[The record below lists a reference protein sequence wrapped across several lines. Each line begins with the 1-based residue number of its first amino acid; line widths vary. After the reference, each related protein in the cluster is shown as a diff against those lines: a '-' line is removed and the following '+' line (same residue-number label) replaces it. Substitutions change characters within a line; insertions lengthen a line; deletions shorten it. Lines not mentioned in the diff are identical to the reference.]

1 MMRFIGN
8 IRRELVNCGIRRNV
22 LVGSITNKRYSTK
35 ITTDIENDIIKKLV
49 NMDSKNISYGIK
61 KCVKNCFINK
71 KMFNIYTDLVKK
83 HSNNFEF
90 QDVVLILQS
99 YALCKERN
107 FQVYSILSNR
117 TLYIFKENK
126 IEYNK
131 LTYDNIYRYILASN
145 NLNYTDYELMTIFL
159 KIIKKNL
166 NIFGMKKISNI
177 LHALVKLKIIDDEL
191 LDLCYFYILE
201 HFDEMK
207 YNYINHILSAY
218 SKKTNIAY
226 SELYYKL
233 IKYVYENIK
242 LMDSISIYNTVIQI
256 KNILDVLKRDKI
268 YQAYF
273 TNDNYAYDLDKN
285 IPTKIGRTKDRQGM
299 ERVDKK
305 NDTHTNDTEY
315 LESVLSKDN
324 EKQKGE
330 GNDDF
335 CYINDEAKKT
345 EEDKKKN
352 NCEDYNKK
360 VLNNI
365 VPLLFYKVNS
375 CLAFLSLNQLIK
387 LLCAYKELNYF
398 NYVYIYKRLLHFL
411 LSKVKTSKINFE
423 ERILILEFFT
433 ALPYVD
439 NNMEEIINLVI
450 DNIENVLIFDYF
462 YLCRLLTCCK
472 HLQIHSDNIL
482 SKIDLLIFK
491 NKKKFEDY
499 TNLNDL
505 QLFLQFYNKNYQEWE
520 EMIKFLNSLV
530 EEKKNTNKI
539 EQEDNTNSNIASL
552 PINNEIQ
559 KVITYKYN
567 KVEKRFNEDTLNVID
582 HTKSIVSPEK
592 EISTDNPSDANPPE
606 NKSDISKNISQY
618 LYFNLI
624 NEKK

>member
-1 MMRFIGN
+1 MMRLMGH
-8 IRRELVNCGIRRNV
+8 IRRELANCGMGKNGF
-22 LVGSITNKRYSTK
+22 VGPITNKRYSTK
-35 ITTDIENDIIKKLV
+35 ITTDIENDVIKKLV

-61 KCVKNCFINK
+61 KYVKNCFINK

-83 HSNNFEF
+83 HSSNFEF

-117 TLYIFKENK
+117 ALYIFKENK

-159 KIIKKNL
+159 KIIKNNL

-191 LDLCYFYILE
+191 LDLCYFYMLK

-218 SKKTNIAY
+218 SKKTNVAY

-256 KNILDVLKRDKI
+256 KTILDVLKRDKI

-273 TNDNYAYDLDKN
+273 ANDNYEYDLGKA
-285 IPTKIGRTKDRQGM
+285 KDRPGI
-299 ERVDKK
+299 ERGDNKT
-305 NDTHTNDTEY
+305 DTHTNDTNY
-315 LESVLSKDN
+315 SESDLSKDN
-324 EKQKGE
+324 EKKQGE
-330 GNDDF
+330 ETDDF
-335 CYINDEAKKT
+335 CYINNETKKA

-360 VLNNI
+360 ILNNI

-433 ALPYVD
+433 VLPYVD

-450 DNIENVLIFDYF
+450 DTIENVLVFDYF

-472 HLQIHSDNIL
+472 HLQIHNDNIL

-491 NKKKFEDY
+491 NKKKFENY

-530 EEKKNTNKI
+530 EEKKNTNRI
-539 EQEDNTNSNIASL
+539 EQEDNTNSNIPSL

-567 KVEKRFNEDTLNVID
+567 KIEKRFNEDTINVID
-582 HTKSIVSPEK
+582 HTKSLLSPEK
-592 EISTDNPSDANPPE
+592 EISTDDPSDGSLPK
-606 NKSDISKNISQY
+606 NKNDISKNISQY

>member
-1 MMRFIGN
+1 MMQFIRN
-8 IRRELVNCGIRRNV
+8 IRREFVICGMGRNG

-35 ITTDIENDIIKKLV
+35 ITTDIENDIIKNLV

-83 HSNNFEF
+83 HSSNFEF
-90 QDVVLILQS
+90 QDIVLILQS

-117 TLYIFKENK
+117 ALYIFKENK

-191 LDLCYFYILE
+191 LDICYFYILE

-273 TNDNYAYDLDKN
+273 PNDNYANDLGKN
-285 IPTKIGRTKDRQGM
+285 ILTKIDRTKDRPGV

-330 GNDDF
+330 GNDNF
-335 CYINDEAKKT
+335 CYINDEAKKM

-398 NYVYIYKRLLHFL
+398 NYVYIYNRLLHFL

-433 ALPYVD
+433 VLPYVD

-450 DNIENVLIFDYF
+450 DNIENVLIFDYV
-462 YLCRLLTCCK
+462 YLCRLLACCK
-472 HLQIHSDNIL
+472 HLQIHNDNIL

-491 NKKKFEDY
+491 NKKKFENY

-520 EMIKFLNSLV
+520 ETVKFLNSLV

-567 KVEKRFNEDTLNVID
+567 KIEKRFNEDTLNVID
-582 HTKSIVSPEK
+582 HTKSIMSPEK
-592 EISTDNPSDANPPE
+592 EISTDNPSDANSPK
-606 NKSDISKNISQY
+606 NKDDISKNISQY
-618 LYFNLI
+618 LYFNLM

>member
-1 MMRFIGN
+1 MRFIGS
-8 IRRELVNCGIRRNV
+8 IRRELMYWGAGRNG
-22 LVGSITNKRYSTK
+22 LVEPITKKRYSTK
-35 ITTDIENDIIKKLV
+35 ITTDIENDVIKKLV

-90 QDVVLILQS
+90 QDVVVVLQS

-159 KIIKKNL
+159 KIIKNNL

-177 LHALVKLKIIDDEL
+177 LHALVKLKIIDDDL

-256 KNILDVLKRDKI
+256 KNILDVLKRDKV
-268 YQAYF
+268 YQVYF
-273 TNDNYAYDLDKN
+273 SNDNYAYDLSKN
-285 IPTKIGRTKDRQGM
+285 VSANIGRTKDGPGV
-299 ERVDKK
+299 ERADKK
-305 NDTHTNDTEY
+305 NDTHTNDSKY

-330 GNDDF
+330 ENDNF
-335 CYINDEAKKT
+335 CYINDEGKKT
-345 EEDKKKN
+345 EEEKKKN

-398 NYVYIYKRLLHFL
+398 NYVYIYKRLLNFL
-411 LSKVKTSKINFE
+411 LSKVKTSKINLE

-433 ALPYVD
+433 VLPYVD

-462 YLCRLLTCCK
+462 YLCRLLACCK
-472 HLQIHSDNIL
+472 QLQIHSDNIL

-491 NKKKFEDY
+491 NKKKFENY

-520 EMIKFLNSLV
+520 EMVKFLNSIV

-539 EQEDNTNSNIASL
+539 EQEDNTNSNITSL

-567 KVEKRFNEDTLNVID
+567 KVEKCFNENTLNIID
-582 HTKSIVSPEK
+582 DTKSLVSPEK
-592 EISTDNPSDANPPE
+592 EISTDNPYDANSPK
-606 NKSDISKNISQY
+606 NKSNISKNISQY

>member
-8 IRRELVNCGIRRNV
+8 IRRELVNYGIRRNG
-22 LVGSITNKRYSTK
+22 LIGSITNKRYSTK
-35 ITTDIENDIIKKLV
+35 ITTDIENDIIKKLA

-90 QDVVLILQS
+90 QDVVLVLQS

-117 TLYIFKENK
+117 ALYIFKENK

-256 KNILDVLKRDKI
+256 KNILDVLKRDKV

-273 TNDNYAYDLDKN
+273 TNDNYVHDLGKN
-285 IPTKIGRTKDRQGM
+285 IPTKIGRTKDRPGM

-330 GNDDF
+330 GYDDF

-398 NYVYIYKRLLHFL
+398 NYIYIYKRLLHFL

-433 ALPYVD
+433 VLPYVD

-567 KVEKRFNEDTLNVID
+567 KIEKRFNEDTLNVID

-592 EISTDNPSDANPPE
+592 EISTDNPSDTNPPE